1 MANIIKGLYVV
12 ALKIL
17 NFFTWWRY
25 KAKILS
31 PGKEI
36 SLLRGVEDEKSTMKK
51 AIPRAS
57 KCPQNVLSSFP
68 PGEGESA
75 KCDYVNS
82 FLGENAFIYSM
93 GYYMKTFSHLRP
105 ESG

>member
-17 NFFTWWRY
+17 NFFTWWRC

-36 SLLRGVEDEKSTMKK
+36 SLLRGVEDEINGRKRGERNPPSCLFY
-51 AIPRAS
+51 PS
-57 KCPQNVLSSFP
+57 ENVL
-68 PGEGESA
+68 
-75 KCDYVNS
+75 
-82 FLGENAFIYSM
+82 
-93 GYYMKTFSHLRP
+93 RP
-105 ESG
+105 LDM